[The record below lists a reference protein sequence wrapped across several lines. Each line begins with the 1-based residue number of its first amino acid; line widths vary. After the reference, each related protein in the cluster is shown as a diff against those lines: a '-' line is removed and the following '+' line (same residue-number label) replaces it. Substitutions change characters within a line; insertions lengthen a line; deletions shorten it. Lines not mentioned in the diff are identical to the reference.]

1 GGGLPGDLLDGLLDP
16 LLCALLD
23 PLHGSAD
30 ATHELLVRLGL
41 RLELLSRRG
50 RSRVIPL
57 RLGDQTLRGGAQ
69 PLPVET
75 LRELAERALDALD
88 LLRRARGGLR
98 GRCPVDPLRQLL
110 VHDLL
115 MPGELLHGLRQCR
128 ELLLDGG
135 VLRGQRLQ
143 HLRTALLLVGGPGL
157 VHQSHDPA
165 PSSSGC
171 ARTSLAPGP
180 ARTPARVSSPR
191 AAARPASPRLGRLR
205 CRESS
210 APYPRSCPSSPS
222 SSAAASVAPG

>member
-1 GGGLPGDLLDGLLDP
+1 
-16 LLCALLD
+16 
-23 PLHGSAD
+23 
-30 ATHELLVRLGL
+30 
-41 RLELLSRRG
+41 
-50 RSRVIPL
+50 
-57 RLGDQTLRGGAQ
+57 
-69 PLPVET
+69 
-75 LRELAERALDALD
+75 
-88 LLRRARGGLR
+88 GGLR

-157 VHQSHDPA
+157 VHQSHDLA

-222 SSAAASVAPG
+222 SSAAASVAPSRRTRRPDRSARRWHRAGPRHRPSACRAERPRTGRPSAGTAIPRRTPP